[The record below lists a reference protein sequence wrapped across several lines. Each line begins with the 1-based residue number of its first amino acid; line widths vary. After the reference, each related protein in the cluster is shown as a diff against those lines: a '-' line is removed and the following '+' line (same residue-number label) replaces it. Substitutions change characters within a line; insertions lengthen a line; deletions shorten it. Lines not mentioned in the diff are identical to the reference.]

1 MDVRPQGLPATQ
13 LRGYYDALHGLKEQE
28 QTALAELHAKDPE
41 RLIAR
46 FAHSVKTVAAY
57 PELTEAFYDERSRK
71 PIEVAGDRVHST
83 TTFVAKLRAAGRL
96 HVLDFPELDFD
107 FVDREI
113 FPLRST
119 TIPVDGRGA
128 RRSID
133 VLLRDDNGFP
143 IVGEVKV
150 AGDSPTYYA
159 LVQALMYAAEL
170 SSESQLRRLAKHYE
184 FVIPEGQ
191 AAITIYLIAHAAP
204 ESGTYRGKSLEASKA
219 IVEKLM
225 DDPRIT
231 AVIRHFACLES
242 TLDADGRLSFKHLF

>member
-13 LRGYYDALHGLKEQE
+13 LREYYDALHALKEQE
-28 QTALAELHAKDPE
+28 QTALAELHAEDPK

-57 PELTEAFYDERSRK
+57 PEITEAFYDGRSRK
-71 PIEVAGDRVHST
+71 PIEVTGDRVHST
-83 TTFVAKLRAAGRL
+83 TTFVARLKAAG
-96 HVLDFPELDFD
+96 HHQVIDFPELDFD

-113 FPLRST
+113 SPLRST
-119 TIPVDGRGA
+119 TIPVAGRGA

-133 VLLRDDNGFP
+133 LLLRDGNGMP
-143 IVGEVKV
+143 VVGELKV

-170 SSESQLRRLAKHYE
+170 SSESQLRRLAEHYD

-191 AAITIYLIAHAAP
+191 AVISIYLIAHAAP
-204 ESGTYRGKSLEASKA
+204 ERGAFREDSLAATKT

-225 DDPRIT
+225 ADPHVT
-231 AVIRHFACLES
+231 AVIRHIACLQS
-242 TLDADGRLSFKHLF
+242 TVDANGQLAFRHLF